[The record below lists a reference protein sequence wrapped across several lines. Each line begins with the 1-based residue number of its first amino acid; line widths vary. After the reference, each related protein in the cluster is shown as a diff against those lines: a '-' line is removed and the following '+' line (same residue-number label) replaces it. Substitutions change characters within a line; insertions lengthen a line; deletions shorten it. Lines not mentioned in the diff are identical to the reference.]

1 MSKYVRKFLLHLKWK
16 LGKFHFFDHWS
27 DEKYLKLSYRLRIG
41 KALDLD
47 HPKSFNEKIQ
57 WLKIHDRKEKYTNLV
72 DKIKAKEIVGKIIGE
87 EHIIKTLGVY
97 EKYED
102 IDFTKLPNRFII
114 KCNHNSGGV
123 IIVNDKS
130 KMDHKK
136 LKKHFDKLLTKN
148 YYYDCREYPYK
159 NIHPMILIEEN
170 IQNED
175 CLDQISDYKLMCFN
189 GQVKCSFVCSNR
201 DKPGGLCVNFY
212 DKDWNPMPFKR
223 HYPKNPVE
231 FEKPK
236 LYEEMV
242 CLAEKLSADIP
253 FVRVDFYVIRNQI
266 YFGEL
271 TFYPGSGLEEFT
283 PEEWDLKLGEM
294 LDLSSVEK

>member
-1 MSKYVRKFLLHLKWK
+1 
-16 LGKFHFFDHWS
+16 
-27 DEKYLKLSYRLRIG
+27 
-41 KALDLD
+41 
-47 HPKSFNEKIQ
+47 
-57 WLKIHDRKEKYTNLV
+57 
-72 DKIKAKEIVGKIIGE
+72 
-87 EHIIKTLGVY
+87 
-97 EKYED
+97 
-102 IDFTKLPNRFII
+102 
-114 KCNHNSGGV
+114 
-123 IIVNDKS
+123 
-130 KMDHKK
+130 MDHKK